1 MQYRCNLEVAGKD
14 ILTCCDILHSHSV
27 LFLFFFF
34 LHLFIYLANVFRG
47 TTIYLQDPGARLLN
61 RKDIVLALTEFIIG

>member
-1 MQYRCNLEVAGKD
+1 MRYRCKLEVAGKD
-14 ILTCCDILHSHSV
+14 VLTCCDILHSHSV
-27 LFLFFFF
+27 LFFFF
-34 LHLFIYLANVFRG
+34 LHLFIYPANVFRG